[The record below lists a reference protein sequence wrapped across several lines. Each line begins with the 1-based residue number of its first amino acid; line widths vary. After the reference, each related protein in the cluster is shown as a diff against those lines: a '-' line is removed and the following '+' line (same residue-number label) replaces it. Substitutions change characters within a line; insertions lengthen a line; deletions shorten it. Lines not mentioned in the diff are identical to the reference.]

1 MTDRMGVLDDLKQQA
16 AALQEAEAERAR
28 LAQARA
34 NAVLAIALPA
44 VFRIHLH
51 LRDLAEQLRVLEP
64 DTRVTLDIPGLGPVP
79 GFRQERMEVLAEGH
93 PPDRVVA
100 RFLLRYER
108 RGQFEVKGVGAID
121 SWLDTARARG
131 LNVKLTRLL
140 DPLGSVERGLV
151 TIEDTV
157 PASLSITIE
166 RDTGALSLVIRNFEE
181 LTERRHLVRPEDVNT
196 RWLDELSKFIL
207 RQPNSFLVES
217 LPEDM
222 REQLRRRLEIDK
234 RRQQS
239 EEDDGRLVRAPRLKN
254 LFRRRLRLTLHYR
267 DQQREIA
274 QLDTDFLIGRSD
286 GCDLIIRERRVS
298 RFHARIEQ
306 HEEHFVLIDESRNGT
321 WVRYADGTEHH
332 VIGASVE
339 LHGAGLIGLG
349 APPDPE
355 NPNVIQYSA

>member
-1 MTDRMGVLDDLKQQA
+1 MG
-16 AALQEAEAERAR
+16 
-28 LAQARA
+28 
-34 NAVLAIALPA
+34 
-44 VFRIHLH
+44 
-51 LRDLAEQLRVLEP
+51 
-64 DTRVTLDIPGLGPVP
+64 DIPL
-79 GFRQERMEVLAEGH
+79 F
-93 PPDRVVA
+93 
-100 RFLLRYER
+100 
-108 RGQFEVKGVGAID
+108 
-121 SWLDTARARG
+121 
-131 LNVKLTRLL
+131 TRLL